1 MSAGCVV
8 LAVTCNMYVC
18 GHMFCVAWFAHP
30 RAAYNQPRAC
40 RQFLFFTLPYAS
52 SGFVQLPPPA
62 SLAGVALSG
71 VVTSSPATSVQT
83 ATSTSAQISVASP
96 WLAPSLNFPTD
107 WLAGSSAA
115 DLSLSISIR
124 PVPARM
130 VQQIGSGRFVEMR
143 DLLWDNAALRRHYE
157 EMHGAM
163 GFHVLP
169 VASRPRI
176 REVTTLPSWIC
187 CFLTFLAAST
197 SDQVTRDR
205 ITYAILVVREAMRHG
220 GSGWLD
226 YDRLF
231 RQQACIN
238 PSLRWNVIH
247 PELQATTILGQRPS
261 APGTFCNL
269 CQECDH
275 TSAQCALA
283 QLQPA
288 VVRNSQPVSAR
299 QPARSSTR
307 VCTSWNDGL
316 CIFPGTCNYR
326 HVCSNCYQSSHTV
339 RDCRQPVRSRSGGGA
354 VRSQPAPGSSSS

>member
-1 MSAGCVV
+1 MLV
-8 LAVTCNMYVC
+8 LPT
-18 GHMFCVAWFAHP
+18 
-30 RAAYNQPRAC
+30 
-40 RQFLFFTLPYAS
+40 LFFLSCLLYLLLPCAS
-52 SGFVQLPPPA
+52 SGFQLPPPA
-62 SLAGVALSG
+62 SLADVTLS
-71 VVTSSPATSVQT
+71 TSSSVQTTTATSVQSTLASLLPVSSHLPFNFPIVQTST
-83 ATSTSAQISVASP
+83 ATSVQSSLANLLPTSSH
-96 WLAPSLNFPTD
+96 LSLNFPTE
-107 WLAGSSAA
+107 WLAGGGLTA
-115 DLSLSISIR
+115 DLSLSISTR

-130 VQQIGSGRFVEMR
+130 VQQIRLGRFIEMR
-143 DLLWDNAALRRHYE
+143 DLLWDNAELRRHYE

-169 VASRPRI
+169 VSSRPRV

-197 SDQVTRDR
+197 SDQVIRDR

-220 GSGWLD
+220 GSGWID

-231 RQQACIN
+231 RQQASIN

-247 PELQATTILGQRPS
+247 PELQATTILGQRP
-261 APGTFCNL
+261 AVPGTFCNL

-275 TSAQCALA
+275 TSTHCALA
-283 QLQPA
+283 QLQPSTI
-288 VVRNSQPVSAR
+288 RSGQPSSTR

-307 VCTSWNDGL
+307 VCSSWNDGL

-339 RDCRQPVRSRSGGGA
+339 RDCRLPPRSRAGGGA
-354 VRSQPAPGSSSS
+354 GRSQPTPGSSSV